1 MIGVN
6 GMLPPAL
13 THDEDYVA
21 FDAGYH
27 PAPIIA
33 TSIILGHAERNR
45 PFGPPGH
52 VNDQVLIYI
61 NPPQQPLVHS
71 LLCLVGLDAT

>member
-52 VNDQVLIYI
+52 VKYLSTSIPHN
-61 NPPQQPLVHS
+61 NPWSIAFYALSV
-71 LLCLVGLDAT
+71 